1 MNDLKSVL
9 TFKIE
14 KDGTEY
20 HAWCP
25 ELVGCHTHGE
35 TVTKALENL
44 KDAVQL
50 YLETAIFYRILNP
63 RPCWSSSPTRI

>member
-50 YLETAIFYRILNP
+50 YLETAIFL
-63 RPCWSSSPTRI
+63 